1 MAEGDGPNN
10 EDWRE
15 IARRIQEETDPE
27 EVLNLVQELI
37 AKFNEEKLR
46 KNLRPPEK

>member
-1 MAEGDGPNN
+1 MADGDGPKN

-15 IARRIQEETDPE
+15 IARRIQQETDPE
-27 EVLNLVQELI
+27 KVFELVQELI

-46 KNLRPPEK
+46 KNLRPDEK